1 MSLAK
6 WMENTN
12 SKVHPHFRNQV
23 FKVSREKNNQWYTK
37 EEALDFSTDMLEAQR
52 TVGNNSFWGK
62 IISNLEFYTQPIH
75 PWRPPFWQA
84 EAPTSP
90 APFLQS
96 YYRMNP
102 PKTRDYI
109 KTRHGIQKTGFEV
122 KVIPR
127 MAVKGCF
134 SRHTQQARR
143 LIKHRMQN
151 VAGASQ
157 RDSSSDQE
165 ITTAAESHTKFKEQH
180 AKCLLPNQSLVWL
193 V

>member
-1 MSLAK
+1 MTYKRRGLGLLNRHARSSEDSGEQQLLR
-6 WMENTN
+6 ENYIQ
-12 SKVHPHFRNQV
+12 S
-23 FKVSREKNNQWYTK
+23 
-37 EEALDFSTDMLEAQR
+37 
-52 TVGNNSFWGK
+52 
-62 IISNLEFYTQPIH
+62 EFYTQPIH
-75 PWRPPFWQA
+75 PWRPPFWQT
-84 EAPTSP
+84 ETRTSL

-96 YYRMNP
+96 SYRMNP
-102 PKTRDYI
+102 TKTRDYI

-143 LIKHRMQN
+143 VRKYRMQN
-151 VAGASQ
+151 AAGASQ

-165 ITTAAESHTKFKEQH
+165 ITTAAESHTEFKEQH
-180 AKCLLPNQSLVWL
+180 AKCLLPNQSLGWL